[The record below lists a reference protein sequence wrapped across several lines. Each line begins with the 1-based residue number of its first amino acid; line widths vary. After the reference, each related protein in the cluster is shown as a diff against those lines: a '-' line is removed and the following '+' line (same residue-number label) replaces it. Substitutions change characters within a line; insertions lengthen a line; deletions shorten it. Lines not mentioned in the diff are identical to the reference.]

1 MIRTAAHG
9 TVYNLVKAARLADPV
24 ETEKLDE
31 IRDKYG
37 ADLYKWAL
45 AEIQREQNEI
55 TESLWYAACAGEIET
70 LKAYY
75 MNGGKIGRTYEK
87 FGICH
92 SLIAG
97 AYRNGNFETVHYL
110 LEVGEKP
117 EIYETDV
124 DLEALYMDDVIKAA
138 ENLVDYFKY
147 HNKNTTKAQDGKISD
162 SENAL
167 RMIGRKI

>member
-1 MIRTAAHG
+1 MIRTAAHE
-9 TVYNLVKAARLADPV
+9 TVYNLVKAAHDPYDV
-24 ETEKLDE
+24 EKLDE

-45 AEIQREQNEI
+45 AEIQMEQDEI
-55 TESLWYAACAGEIET
+55 TEILWSAACSGEIET

-97 AYRNGNFETVHYL
+97 A
-110 LEVGEKP
+110 K
-117 EIYETDV
+117 
-124 DLEALYMDDVIKAA
+124 
-138 ENLVDYFKY
+138 FK
-147 HNKNTTKAQDGKISD
+147 
-162 SENAL
+162 
-167 RMIGRKI
+167 

>member
-1 MIRTAAHG
+1 MIRTAAHE
-9 TVYNLVKAARLADPV
+9 TVYNLVKAAHDPYDV
-24 ETEKLDE
+24 EKLDE
-31 IRDKYG
+31 IRDRYG

-45 AEIQREQNEI
+45 VEIQREQDEI
-55 TESLWYAACAGEIET
+55 TEILWGAACSGEIET

-97 AYRNGNFETVHYL
+97 AYRNGNFETVRYL
-110 LEVGEKP
+110 LDVGEKP
-117 EIYETDV
+117 EIHETDV
-124 DLEALYMDDVIKAA
+124 DLKALYMDEVIRAA

-147 HNKNTTKAQDGKISD
+147 HNKNTTKKQDEKISD
-162 SENAL
+162 LEEAL
-167 RMIGRKI
+167 RLIRRKK